1 MSDILKQEIILKKSR
16 RKQIINAV
24 VAVSIGLGCIF
35 NSLAS
40 WNNKD
45 GQWGIFV
52 FGLVALVGFLY
63 YLKELRECKVEI
75 VITLEGIRLSGEG
88 FYTWSSIEKFSTHVD
103 DGTTTLILYVREQDA
118 VRFEISDLELEKKEL
133 IELIL
138 TFGQTAGLTFSKYY

>member
-1 MSDILKQEIILKKSR
+1 MSDIPKQEIILKKSR

-24 VAVSIGLGCIF
+24 VAASIGLGCIF
-35 NSLAS
+35 KSLAS
-40 WNNKD
+40 WNKD

-52 FGLVALVGFLY
+52 FGLVAIVGLLY
-63 YLKELRECKVEI
+63 YLKELRERNIEI

-103 DGTTTLILYVREQDA
+103 EGTTTLILYVREQA
-118 VRFEISDLELEKKEL
+118 AIRFEISDLELEKKEL

-138 TFGQTAGLTFSKYY
+138 TFGQTAGLTYSKYY